1 MRTMSSLFQV
11 RTGLVAAALCAAL
24 GLRAQIGEQYY
35 INGIYNPTLA
45 DVSKIDLRPQ
55 PYDSILP
62 EKEITYGLMEVKGE
76 VPAHVDSIDAARLN
90 IQTAQEKLY
99 KGFVKAGFGLYTTPL
114 AELYYDQTRS
124 RQNGYG
130 IHFKHLSSNGGI
142 NDRGPSDY
150 STNTLDAFYN
160 AYLRNHVIQGR
171 AAYDRKRVSYYGYPA
186 TDSLENLHLLSP
198 EPPDDALRQVYNN
211 IGFALRVKS
220 LYKDSTKLAH
230 DAGLEV
236 NNFTNLGGSRELN
249 LVLDARL
256 AMEQGSETFGGDV
269 LIDNNSYRGIRDS
282 LPELR
287 QNGTM
292 VGLSPFVSTTN
303 GTYLVKVGAGI
314 YVDAMGKTTFH
325 FYPQAYAQYR
335 LFDDILVPYI
345 GVDGRRIRNGLRSLS
360 RTNPFIQ
367 GAPLLANSSLMHD
380 LYAGLR
386 GSLGRDIGFDVRIS
400 KSRIKDRPL
409 FLSVQQDIGGVRYGD
424 RFLPVYDQVDQLD
437 IGGELRYSHD
447 EHVNIHGGLH
457 IFSYS
462 TDQQAEAWNLPIY
475 TLNLGAVYDFQD
487 KLLVKLEA
495 VFNGRRQMAVTLPAG
510 WNDLSPE
517 PVSYEA
523 DGYLDLHLGL
533 EYRYTKRLSVFL
545 ECSNLSASKYERWY
559 NYPVQRTL
567 VLGGATFAF

>member
-24 GLRAQIGEQYY
+24 GLHAQIGEQYY

-99 KGFVKAGFGLYTTPL
+99 KGFVKAGFGLYTTLL

-124 RQNGYG
+124 RQNGFG

-495 VFNGRRQMAVTLPAG
+495 VFNGRRQMAATLPAG

>member
-24 GLRAQIGEQYY
+24 GLHAQIGEQYY

-90 IQTAQEKLY
+90 IQTSQEKLY

>member
-24 GLRAQIGEQYY
+24 GLHAQIGEQYY

-495 VFNGRRQMAVTLPAG
+495 VFNGRRQMAATLPAG

>member
-24 GLRAQIGEQYY
+24 GLHAQIGEQYY

-124 RQNGYG
+124 KQNGYG

-495 VFNGRRQMAVTLPAG
+495 VFNGRRQMAATLPAG

>member
-24 GLRAQIGEQYY
+24 GLHAQIGEQYY

-90 IQTAQEKLY
+90 IQTSQEKLY

-124 RQNGYG
+124 KQNGYG

>member
-45 DVSKIDLRPQ
+45 DVSKIDLKPQ

-124 RQNGYG
+124 KQNGYG

>member
-24 GLRAQIGEQYY
+24 GLHAQIGEQYY

>member
-124 RQNGYG
+124 KQNGYG

-495 VFNGRRQMAVTLPAG
+495 VFNGRRQMAATLPAG

>member
-495 VFNGRRQMAVTLPAG
+495 VFNGRRQMAATLPAG